1 MAVISLR
8 LSRNEEKMV
17 DLLSGFYKED
27 KSALIKRSL
36 NEMYEDLIDRRV
48 IEEYETRER
57 NGTVTFVSPEEI
69 ARMLKQPDSNPPT

>member
-8 LSRNEEKMV
+8 LSRNEEKMI

-36 NEMYEDLIDRRV
+36 NEMYEDLMDRRT
-48 IEEYETRER
+48 IEEYETMEQKG
-57 NGTVTFVSPEEI
+57 NVTFVSPEET
-69 ARMLKQPDSNPPT
+69 AAMLKQPSV